1 MSIIVEYEKLLD
13 KDVFYTREEVEK
25 QYGQSIKK
33 NIALSLV
40 VKDEKIFLEYKE
52 KDLIVINESENKRV
66 SKKLIHDLLN
76 DEGMYK
82 YLLLNLNNDLGV
94 AARIDFIIDQ
104 ESIVSIKITR
114 KEFINAL
121 NQINDELSRKEQM
134 RSAIIKS
141 SWRQFSCE
149 QRYRNATYN
158 LFIDNTSLEIPVNT
172 LIRIFTLSDENFKS
186 FLAGNISFGYAKEIL
201 AYALVDFIERE
212 RILIKYDFPDN
223 LIERYENIKNF
234 SLIDFESLNKNLN
247 KNDLDEN
254 GESIIGKI
262 TISDELRE
270 YLNHDLN
277 PRYSNLEKAIYFY
290 IKLCEIFSLDSNY
303 YLAMSQEILEINQ
316 NIENIK
322 SKNLSNNDISL
333 YAFLTIFASLISE
346 LNIDFTLAQSL
357 MNGEDLGKAKLTFRY
372 GEYLVAINSLVTPE
386 KSDFINVKVK
396 DKIIN
401 LISINNNNITN
412 KKFTELRNKV
422 YEDIKRKRENRK
434 SFQESLAS
442 YRDTFKYS
450 KIDIQDKLYI
460 LLKEITRTNLKG
472 LDMVGY
478 EKKLF
483 RALFANNSNVA
494 INILAKKNGEEEYLT
509 PVTVVSIRDIDYH
522 YLVVDETNQDILRSV
537 SLDELISLLSN
548 NCYYYIDNK
557 ENSIPGVS
565 RYVGDKIVR

>member
-186 FLAGNISFGYAKEIL
+186 FLAGNISFGYAL
-201 AYALVDFIERE
+201 
-212 RILIKYDFPDN
+212 
-223 LIERYENIKNF
+223 
-234 SLIDFESLNKNLN
+234 SLI
-247 KNDLDEN
+247 
-254 GESIIGKI
+254 
-262 TISDELRE
+262 
-270 YLNHDLN
+270 H
-277 PRYSNLEKAIYFY
+277 
-290 IKLCEIFSLDSNY
+290 
-303 YLAMSQEILEINQ
+303 
-316 NIENIK
+316 
-322 SKNLSNNDISL
+322 
-333 YAFLTIFASLISE
+333 ISE
-346 LNIDFTLAQSL
+346 
-357 MNGEDLGKAKLTFRY
+357 
-372 GEYLVAINSLVTPE
+372 P
-386 KSDFINVKVK
+386 
-396 DKIIN
+396 
-401 LISINNNNITN
+401 
-412 KKFTELRNKV
+412 
-422 YEDIKRKRENRK
+422 
-434 SFQESLAS
+434 
-442 YRDTFKYS
+442 
-450 KIDIQDKLYI
+450 
-460 LLKEITRTNLKG
+460 TR
-472 LDMVGY
+472 
-478 EKKLF
+478 
-483 RALFANNSNVA
+483 R
-494 INILAKKNGEEEYLT
+494 
-509 PVTVVSIRDIDYH
+509 P
-522 YLVVDETNQDILRSV
+522 
-537 SLDELISLLSN
+537 
-548 NCYYYIDNK
+548 
-557 ENSIPGVS
+557 
-565 RYVGDKIVR
+565 

>member
-186 FLAGNISFGYAKEIL
+186 FLTGNLSFGYAKEIL

-223 LIERYENIKNF
+223 LIERYENIKNY
-234 SLIDFESLNKNLN
+234 SLIDFESLNKNLI

-254 GESIIGKI
+254 DESIIGKI

-303 YLAMSQEILEINQ
+303 YL
-316 NIENIK
+316 
-322 SKNLSNNDISL
+322 
-333 YAFLTIFASLISE
+333 
-346 LNIDFTLAQSL
+346 
-357 MNGEDLGKAKLTFRY
+357 
-372 GEYLVAINSLVTPE
+372 
-386 KSDFINVKVK
+386 
-396 DKIIN
+396 
-401 LISINNNNITN
+401 
-412 KKFTELRNKV
+412 
-422 YEDIKRKRENRK
+422 
-434 SFQESLAS
+434 
-442 YRDTFKYS
+442 
-450 KIDIQDKLYI
+450 
-460 LLKEITRTNLKG
+460 
-472 LDMVGY
+472 
-478 EKKLF
+478 
-483 RALFANNSNVA
+483 
-494 INILAKKNGEEEYLT
+494 
-509 PVTVVSIRDIDYH
+509 
-522 YLVVDETNQDILRSV
+522 
-537 SLDELISLLSN
+537 
-548 NCYYYIDNK
+548 
-557 ENSIPGVS
+557 
-565 RYVGDKIVR
+565 